1 MIHTYDITGMTCG
14 GCKASVEKYL
24 GNLDNVTNVSV
35 NLDKAEVEV
44 AMSSKVPIEALK
56 KALPEKYL
64 LSEKDDKNDFQMAS
78 LSRDEIKQKSK
89 LQQLQP
95 LLIIFL
101 GLTQHQAQGTA
112 LFAMLPPIGIL
123 AAVNYYRQGF
133 VKWEYAIVIAF
144 TFVIGGYLGSK
155 LSLSLPPQMVRR
167 IFGVIMLLGAIK
179 LISSK

>member
-1 MIHTYDITGMTCG
+1 LPVPVFPFYICSM
-14 GCKASVEKYL
+14 SVSTFIIL
-24 GNLDNVTNVSV
+24 IIIGL
-35 NLDKAEVEV
+35 LAG
-44 AMSSKVPIEALK
+44 
-56 KALPEKYL
+56 L
-64 LSEKDDKNDFQMAS
+64 LSGLVGVGGGILM
-78 LSRDEIKQKSK
+78 I
-89 LQQLQP
+89 P

-101 GLTQHQAQGTA
+101 GLTQHEAQGTA

-123 AAVNYYRQGF
+123 AAINYYKEGF

>member
-1 MIHTYDITGMTCG
+1 MPVPVFPFYICSMSVSTFIILIIIGLLAGILSGLVGVGGGILMI
-14 GCKASVEKYL
+14 
-24 GNLDNVTNVSV
+24 
-35 NLDKAEVEV
+35 
-44 AMSSKVPIEALK
+44 
-56 KALPEKYL
+56 
-64 LSEKDDKNDFQMAS
+64 
-78 LSRDEIKQKSK
+78 
-89 LQQLQP
+89 P

-101 GLTQHQAQGTA
+101 GLSQHQAQGTA

-123 AAVNYYRQGF
+123 AAINYYKEGF
-133 VKWEYAIVIAF
+133 VKWEYAIIIAF

>member
-1 MIHTYDITGMTCG
+1 MPVPVFPFYICGLSVSTFIILIIIGLLAGILSGLVGVGGGILMI
-14 GCKASVEKYL
+14 
-24 GNLDNVTNVSV
+24 
-35 NLDKAEVEV
+35 
-44 AMSSKVPIEALK
+44 
-56 KALPEKYL
+56 
-64 LSEKDDKNDFQMAS
+64 
-78 LSRDEIKQKSK
+78 
-89 LQQLQP
+89 P

-123 AAVNYYRQGF
+123 AAINYYKEGF

-155 LSLSLPPQMVRR
+155 LSLSLPPQMLRR

>member
-1 MIHTYDITGMTCG
+1 MPVPVFPFYICGMSVSTFIILIIIGLLAGILSGLVGVGGGILMI
-14 GCKASVEKYL
+14 
-24 GNLDNVTNVSV
+24 
-35 NLDKAEVEV
+35 
-44 AMSSKVPIEALK
+44 
-56 KALPEKYL
+56 
-64 LSEKDDKNDFQMAS
+64 
-78 LSRDEIKQKSK
+78 
-89 LQQLQP
+89 P

-123 AAVNYYRQGF
+123 AAINYYKEGF

-167 IFGVIMLLGAIK
+167 IFGIIMLLGAIK